1 MTMTYAVT
9 ALATVGIGVVSRRY
23 PGPFWHGPAFPFFM
37 WLSIPA
43 AVTWLGVELPLL
55 QRWLDTTSLTGSQ
68 WLAVFAL
75 SLAVPIIVE
84 LEKAYR
90 RYRTRTHQQQ
100 AQTSIGNR
108 T

>member
-1 MTMTYAVT
+1 
-9 ALATVGIGVVSRRY
+9 
-23 PGPFWHGPAFPFFM
+23 M

-90 RYRTRTHQQQ
+90 RYRSQTHQRQ
-100 AQTSIGNR
+100 AHRSVADR
-108 T
+108 S